1 MDEFESGGAPEEAEK
16 DLEAEQTE
24 VAVEASEAED
34 AVGSELPSL
43 PNRVLNVFL
52 SPGKLMDAIAQTPAV
67 TGALGTAAFLI
78 AVSTLL
84 IPAEMMAET
93 MRQAALDA
101 GGQAPPEA
109 FMNAM
114 RYITPVMAMISIV
127 VVTFI
132 SAGLYWLVFSFVL
145 GDDGRYRQYLAVG
158 AHALLVP
165 AIIGL
170 ALVPLKVMTEDPAAT
185 LNLGLFAPF
194 LEDGYLGNVLR
205 ILDITGIWSALIVAQ
220 GAHSIDPKRSFGS
233 AAVVTLG
240 ITLVFALIFASFVP

>member
-16 DLEAEQTE
+16 DLEAEQAE

-67 TGALGTAAFLI
+67 AGALGTAAFLI

-101 GGQAPPEA
+101 GDDPGFCGPAA
-109 FMNAM
+109 
-114 RYITPVMAMISIV
+114 
-127 VVTFI
+127 
-132 SAGLYWLVFSFVL
+132 LSFVEAL
-145 GDDGRYRQYLAVG
+145 YRSYSGRLRG
-158 AHALLVP
+158 CR
-165 AIIGL
+165 
-170 ALVPLKVMTEDPAAT
+170 AA
-185 LNLGLFAPF
+185 
-194 LEDGYLGNVLR
+194 
-205 ILDITGIWSALIVAQ
+205 
-220 GAHSIDPKRSFGS
+220 
-233 AAVVTLG
+233 AAV
-240 ITLVFALIFASFVP
+240 